1 MERVVPGNSLAT
13 CGIQL
18 GCLFGIS
25 KYYLLTDRNFNTTF
39 FDPAGG
45 GDPVLYVRKRKCVL
59 GFDRDIRFGPKFLS
73 RNFRLLEDRITVN
86 NIETNKSES
95 QSYRQSLIANYFID
109 DLLNTGLRWEIY
121 VISSSLIPSG
131 TFWYEYQTKRMNKH
145 RSGDNSYNN
154 HENTLK

>member
-109 DLLNTGLRWEIY
+109 DLLNTGLR
-121 VISSSLIPSG
+121 
-131 TFWYEYQTKRMNKH
+131 
-145 RSGDNSYNN
+145 
-154 HENTLK
+154 

>member
-1 MERVVPGNSLAT
+1 MNIVKFAMERVVPGNSLVT

-18 GCLFGIS
+18 GYLFGFS

-86 NIETNKSES
+86 ISETNKSES

-109 DLLNTGLRWEIY
+109 DLLNTGLC
-121 VISSSLIPSG
+121 
-131 TFWYEYQTKRMNKH
+131 
-145 RSGDNSYNN
+145 
-154 HENTLK
+154 